1 MQELQTESWTAEGNR
16 KVRFRVLRRS
26 LRIGMSA
33 LSVRII
39 LQLLDGILEGGIA
52 EADELAAQPSRE

>member
-16 KVRFRVLRRS
+16 KERFRVLRRS
-26 LRIGMSA
+26 LRIGTSA

-52 EADELAAQPSRE
+52 EADELAAQPSR